1 MSSQKDRVVLAM
13 SGGVDSSVA
22 CHLLLQQGYD
32 VVGVF
37 MRHGGEPVD
46 QCASNNANSL
56 LPVVTPSHKQ
66 GCCSATDAEDAR
78 RVADGLGIPFYA
90 LNLKEDFQRI
100 IDYFVEDYQSGR
112 TPNPCVMCNNWL
124 KFGKLFDYAD
134 SINARFVAT
143 GHYADLKND
152 PTNKPAV
159 YRGKDADK
167 DQSYVLF
174 GVEKEHLSRML
185 LPIGKYKKA
194 EIRQLATEFGL
205 RVANKPDSQE
215 ICFVAPGQ
223 HANFVANRS
232 NRDTRGEMVTT
243 DGVVVAEH
251 DGIERFTV
259 GQRKGLGVALGEP
272 YFVVRIEPSNNQV
285 VIGKRED
292 LARSWLIADKIN
304 WHGEPTTE
312 SFECL
317 AQIRYNSRPHP
328 ATAIPQNDDT
338 LRIEF
343 QSPCLGVAPGQAAVC
358 YDGDR
363 VVVGGWIR
371 ETN

>member
-1 MSSQKDRVVLAM
+1 M

-22 CHLLLQQGYD
+22 CHLLLQEGYD

-37 MRHGGEPVD
+37 MRHGGEPD
-46 QCASNNANSL
+46 TECAINSQDSQ
-56 LPVVTPSHKQ
+56 LPVLTPSHKQ

-112 TPNPCVMCNNWL
+112 TPNPCVKCNNWL

-134 SINARFVAT
+134 SIDAQFVAT
-143 GHYADLKND
+143 GHYAKLHDVS
-152 PTNKPAV
+152 PHGPAI
-159 YRGKDADK
+159 YRGEDTDK

-174 GVEKEHLSRML
+174 GVERDRLKRML
-185 LPIGKYKKA
+185 LPIGKYKKSR
-194 EIRQLATEFGL
+194 IREFANDFGL
-205 RVANKPDSQE
+205 RVADKPDSQE

-223 HANFVANRS
+223 HPRFVANRS
-232 NRDTRGEMVTT
+232 SRDTKGEMVTT
-243 DGVVVAEH
+243 DGTVVAQHE
-251 DGIERFTV
+251 GIENFTV

-272 YFVVRIEPSNNQV
+272 FFVVRIDPTTNQV
-285 VIGKRED
+285 VIGKRSD
-292 LARSWLIADKIN
+292 LARSWLVATDVN
-304 WHGEPTTE
+304 WHSIPARDP
-312 SFECL
+312 FPCL

-328 ATAIPQNDDT
+328 AIAIPQEDAS

-343 QSPCLGVAPGQAAVC
+343 DELCMGVAPGQAAVC

-363 VVVGGWIR
+363 VVAGGWIH
-371 ETN
+371 ETG